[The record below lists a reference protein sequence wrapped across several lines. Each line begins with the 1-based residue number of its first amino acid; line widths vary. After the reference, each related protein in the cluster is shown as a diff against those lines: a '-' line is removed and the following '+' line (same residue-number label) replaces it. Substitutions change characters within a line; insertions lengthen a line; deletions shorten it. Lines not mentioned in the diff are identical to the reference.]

1 MAFSGFNG
9 PMPAGVQRQFK
20 EIFKTW
26 KGYGWEWFSVRP
38 SPRVAAKSGRR
49 RSRAYPSQNL
59 RRSESLGLSRAR
71 RSGRPRGPHLI
82 RTPASPSNA
91 STPTM
96 RSTTATGSSATSRAT
111 SPQSCRT
118 HSDGPSRQLPASS
131 PDEPGRPLD
140 RPPTSHSEPAS
151 RMSFRRVRL
160 RRRSGTTTR
169 NAPKCWR
176 GLRRDASDRKRCEGY
191 GRGPGGSTTL

>member
-140 RPPTSHSEPAS
+140 RPPTSHSEPAFS
-151 RMSFRRVRL
+151 NVVPPRTATATQWHDDEERAEVLARIEARRQRPQAV
-160 RRRSGTTTR
+160 
-169 NAPKCWR
+169 
-176 GLRRDASDRKRCEGY
+176 
-191 GRGPGGSTTL
+191 